1 MKWRYFDS
9 KVIKPTFGG
18 DLDKAKKVIEELD
31 DESNIN
37 VDSLLDHPERDS
49 QHNHSQRLPD
59 TSA

>member
-49 QHNHSQRLPD
+49 QHNHS
-59 TSA
+59 